1 MTSII
6 VENTPTLMRYDS
18 DEEDSDMEEE
28 LNQIYEYERSR
39 TDSGDTVEFEPSPKR
54 VRRSAMS
61 MQDVE
66 KLYDTDYLAKV
77 NIENYKTTN
86 PTLMTDILNQDIFN
100 FTLAKNAVDSV
111 IQGIIDRDKSKKRK
125 HADGIWTYCTGGCV
139 SELAK
144 LINKEL
150 KSTAFILRF
159 MSNSTIDI
167 TADDDTGLNGEH
179 PLTFI
184 YNNPSGKQVTGIWEN
199 DKELFDLK
207 PLDLRKGANA
217 RFIAGLGPSAAGK
230 TYWAKNAIKLLGET
244 DPTFPKSFLSI
255 DGGAAREFSVVYQ
268 DIIQALE
275 SHPEIGGFKNLVS
288 AGWDPIHT
296 SLFSAGKAKKSAI
309 AYLKEQKKKNNG
321 KALVSLYVPETL
333 GNPLENSKKKLDKF
347 VEATGDYRWIGL
359 YIWQGVTPKKD
370 KVWVDKIKK
379 QYPAL
384 ANENIEA
391 KSTTVSGQ
399 SREKT
404 EGKLYSSSAYGTSKT
419 HGLAMMKIAPGARI
433 DIHNSGGKKTGETF
447 NKSVVQEYPNK
458 DGRYILSKEL
468 LTPYNAIYIQK
479 SGKKKGGRRTRK
491 IRLKKNRRTR
501 KRGGM
506 HHWGS
511 TDNYDEEGA
520 RATDF
525 SDHWVDAGYDRPSVP
540 FAVQGTSPTYIR
552 PSDRPHTLEYLT
564 KQSTKARGEQNTKS
578 KDEKKID
585 PIKKLEA
592 DLKLARE
599 RKDKKGGHHEALLLG
614 ALALTRTIKGKSR
627 KKRKKKNR
635 KKGTNKLR

>member
-1 MTSII
+1 
-6 VENTPTLMRYDS
+6 
-18 DEEDSDMEEE
+18 
-28 LNQIYEYERSR
+28 
-39 TDSGDTVEFEPSPKR
+39 
-54 VRRSAMS
+54 MS

-86 PTLMTDILNQDIFN
+86 PTLMIDILNQDIFN
-100 FTLAKNAVDSV
+100 FTLAKNTVDSV

-139 SELAK
+139 SRLAK

-150 KSTAFILRF
+150 KSTAFMLRF

-207 PLDLRKGANA
+207 PLDLREGANA

-230 TYWAKNAIKLLGET
+230 TYWAKNAIKLLGQT

-333 GNPLENSKKKLDKF
+333 GNPLKKTKPILDKF

-359 YIWQGVTPKKD
+359 YIWQGVTPKDD
-370 KVWVDKIKK
+370 KKWVDKIKK
-379 QYPAL
+379 QYSLAL

-404 EGKLYSSSAYGTSKT
+404 EGKLYSSSAYGTSKK

-447 NKSVVQEYPNK
+447 NKSVVQEYPNNE
-458 DGRYILSKEL
+458 GRYILSQEL

-501 KRGGM
+501 KRGGN
-506 HHWGS
+506 G
-511 TDNYDEEGA
+511 DEEDEYIKEK
-520 RATDF
+520 RA
-525 SDHWVDAGYDRPSVP
+525 SIKYASIVP
-540 FAVQGTSPTYIR
+540 KKSITLPGPRNISPTSHR
-552 PSDRPHTLEYLT
+552 PKPFTMED
-564 KQSTKARGEQNTKS
+564 AM
-578 KDEKKID
+578 KKIS
-585 PIKKLEA
+585 PKNKQ
-592 DLKLARE
+592 
-599 RKDKKGGHHEALLLG
+599 GGHHEALLLG
-614 ALALTRTIKGKSR
+614 ALALTRAIKGKSR

-635 KKGTNKLR
+635 KKGTNKQR

>member
-1 MTSII
+1 MASLTQ
-6 VENTPTLMRYDS
+6 VPLTEEWTPSLTEYDS
-18 DEEDSDMEEE
+18 DSYDDDYDDYDEERAS
-28 LNQIYEYERSR
+28 Q
-39 TDSGDTVEFEPSPKR
+39 DTVVFQGEEGEKNEPSPKR
-54 VRRSAMS
+54 ARRSAMN
-61 MQDVE
+61 MLDVE
-66 KLYDTDYLAKV
+66 KVYDTDYLAKV
-77 NIENYKTTN
+77 NIENYQNTN
-86 PTLMTDILNQDIFN
+86 PTLMTDILNPDIFN
-100 FTLAKNAVDSV
+100 FTVAKNTVDRV
-111 IQGIIDRDKSKKRK
+111 VQNIVDRDKKKRK
-125 HADGIWTYCTGGCV
+125 HDDGIWTYCTGGCV
-139 SELAK
+139 AELTK

-150 KSTAFILRF
+150 KSTAFMLRF

-167 TADDDTGLNGEH
+167 TADDDTGLNGEY

-207 PLDLRKGANA
+207 PLDLREGANA

-230 TYWAKNAIKLLGET
+230 TYWAKNAINLLGQT

-268 DIIQALE
+268 DIIKALE

-296 SLFSAGKAKKSAI
+296 SLFNAGKAKKSVI

-333 GNPLENSKKKLDKF
+333 GNPFDNSKKKLDKF

-370 KVWVDKIKK
+370 KEWVDKIKK

-404 EGKLYSSSAYGTSKT
+404 EGKKYSSSAYGTSKK
-419 HGLAMMKIAPGARI
+419 HGLAMMRIAPGARI

-458 DGRYILSKEL
+458 DGRYILSQEM

-479 SGKKKGGRRTRK
+479 SGKKRGGRRTRK
-491 IRLKKNRRTR
+491 IRMKKNRRTR
-501 KRGGM
+501 KRGGN
-506 HHWGS
+506 G
-511 TDNYDEEGA
+511 DEEDEYIKEK
-520 RATDF
+520 RA
-525 SDHWVDAGYDRPSVP
+525 SIKYASIVP
-540 FAVQGTSPTYIR
+540 KKSITLPGPRNISPTSHR
-552 PSDRPHTLEYLT
+552 PKPFTMED
-564 KQSTKARGEQNTKS
+564 AM
-578 KDEKKID
+578 KKIS
-585 PIKKLEA
+585 PKNKQ
-592 DLKLARE
+592 
-599 RKDKKGGHHEALLLG
+599 GGHHEALLLG
-614 ALALTRTIKGKSR
+614 ALALTKAIKGKSR

-635 KKGTNKLR
+635 KKGTNKQR

>member
-1 MTSII
+1 MAALTQPLLT
-6 VENTPTLMRYDS
+6 EEYTPITYDS
-18 DEEDSDMEEE
+18 DDDEFSDDEAWLDGLIDQGIVTVDPQQGKKKEESI
-28 LNQIYEYERSR
+28 QV
-39 TDSGDTVEFEPSPKR
+39 TVPGRR

-86 PTLMTDILNQDIFN
+86 PTLTTDILNQDIFN
-100 FTLAKNAVDSV
+100 FTLAKRTVDSV
-111 IQGIIDRDKSKKRK
+111 IQGIIDRDKAKKRK
-125 HADGIWTYCTGGCV
+125 HDDGIWTYCTGGCV

-150 KSTAFILRF
+150 KSTAFMLRF

-167 TADDDTGLNGEH
+167 TADDTGLMGQH

-184 YNNPSGKQVTGIWEN
+184 YKHNPAKTITGIWEN
-199 DKELFDLK
+199 DKDLFDLK
-207 PLDLRKGANA
+207 PLDLRGAANA

-230 TYWAKNAIKLLGET
+230 TYWAKNAIELLGQT
-244 DPTFPKSFLSI
+244 DPAFPKSFLSI
-255 DGGAAREFSVVYQ
+255 DGGAAREFSVIYQ

-296 SLFSAGKAKKSAI
+296 SLFNAGDVKDATK

-333 GNPLENSKKKLDKF
+333 GNPNPLKKSSSKLNKF
-347 VEATGDYRWIGL
+347 VELTGDYRWIGL

-370 KVWVDKIKK
+370 KEWVDKIKK

-384 ANENIEA
+384 DDENIEA

-404 EGKLYSSSAYGTSKT
+404 EGKKYSSTAYSTSKR
-419 HGLAMMKIAPGARI
+419 HGLDMMKKAPGARI
-433 DIHNSGGKKTGETF
+433 DIHNSGGKMTGETF

-458 DGRYILSKEL
+458 DGKYILSQEM

-479 SGKKKGGRRTRK
+479 SGKKGGRRT
-491 IRLKKNRRTR
+491 
-501 KRGGM
+501 
-506 HHWGS
+506 
-511 TDNYDEEGA
+511 
-520 RATDF
+520 
-525 SDHWVDAGYDRPSVP
+525 
-540 FAVQGTSPTYIR
+540 
-552 PSDRPHTLEYLT
+552 
-564 KQSTKARGEQNTKS
+564 
-578 KDEKKID
+578 
-585 PIKKLEA
+585 
-592 DLKLARE
+592 
-599 RKDKKGGHHEALLLG
+599 
-614 ALALTRTIKGKSR
+614 R
-627 KKRKKKNR
+627 KKRKKKNKRTR
-635 KKGTNKLR
+635 KRRRLKKKN